1 MDYYDPNDHWLHR
14 QSDDMND
21 DDRMKAAIMQCA
33 VFLILLIVG
42 LALCALLGSCST
54 TERVVT
60 VEKVRTDTVRVNRTA
75 RDSIYLHDSIHI
87 KEKGDTVWI
96 ERWHIKWENHLAH
109 DTTYVSKTDSIPT
122 PYPVEK
128 RVEVEK
134 PLTWWQ
140 EIRLRIANIAMVVLG
155 VLSAGWILK
164 KKKV

>member
-54 TERVVT
+54 TRVVT

-96 ERWHIKWENHLAH
+96 ERWHIKWENHLAN
-109 DTTYVSKTDSIPT
+109 DTTYVSKTDSVPV
-122 PYPVEK
+122 PYPVTEY
-128 RVEVEK
+128 VEK
-134 PLTWWQ
+134 PRSAFEKGMMATGGLA
-140 EIRLRIANIAMVVLG
+140 IMAVIVL
-155 VLSAGWILK
+155 LAW
-164 KKKV
+164 KVRRFLP

>member
-1 MDYYDPNDHWLHR
+1 MMDYYDPNDHWLHR

-54 TERVVT
+54 TRVVT

-109 DTTYVSKTDSIPT
+109 DTTYVSKTDSVPV
-122 PYPVEK
+122 PYPVTEY
-128 RVEVEK
+128 VEK
-134 PLTWWQ
+134 PRSAFEKGLMATGGLA
-140 EIRLRIANIAMVVLG
+140 IMAVIVL
-155 VLSAGWILK
+155 LAW
-164 KKKV
+164 KVRRFLP

>member
-1 MDYYDPNDHWLHR
+1 MMDYYDPNDHWLHR

-60 VEKVRTDTVRVNRTA
+60 VERVRTDTVLVNHTA

-109 DTTYVSKTDSIPT
+109 DTTYVSKTDSVPV
-122 PYPVEK
+122 PYPVTEY
-128 RVEVEK
+128 VEK
-134 PLTWWQ
+134 PRSAFEKGMMATGGLA
-140 EIRLRIANIAMVVLG
+140 IMAVIVL
-155 VLSAGWILK
+155 LAW
-164 KKKV
+164 KVRRFLP

>member
-1 MDYYDPNDHWLHR
+1 MMDYYDPNDHWLHR

-54 TERVVT
+54 TRVVT

-96 ERWHIKWENHLAH
+96 ERWHTRWENHLAH
-109 DTTYVSKTDSIPT
+109 DTTYVSKTDSVPV
-122 PYPVEK
+122 PYPVTEY
-128 RVEVEK
+128 VEK
-134 PLTWWQ
+134 PRSAFEKGMMATGGLA
-140 EIRLRIANIAMVVLG
+140 IMAVIVL
-155 VLSAGWILK
+155 LAW
-164 KKKV
+164 KVRRFLP